1 MMKEKG
7 KEPIMD
13 YYVVQFQHWH
23 PDTTGKYAVFCEE
36 CIEQFTKGKKEKLT
50 EAQKAGL
57 DVQCDSCGG

>member
-1 MMKEKG
+1 
-7 KEPIMD
+7 MD

-57 DVQCDSCGG
+57 DVQCDSCGE